1 MVFTD
6 LTNDPSATQFTFVVT
21 FLIIFFVAALTW
33 TIYSRT
39 TTRRIE
45 NKLKQEGYEGMLSW
59 DGNLGI
65 KSIVLAFALG
75 MRIGP
80 FTTAK
85 TPLIDGS
92 VVNKF
97 AKKRDIIF
105 SQFHI
110 FVSFLFIG
118 SIFFGSFV
126 LKLY

>member
-65 KSIVLAFALG
+65 KSIVLAFSQAKSTI
-75 MRIGP
+75 R
-80 FTTAK
+80 TT
-85 TPLIDGS
+85 LYIS
-92 VVNKF
+92 
-97 AKKRDIIF
+97 KKYGNYLFLTDITD
-105 SQFHI
+105 
-110 FVSFLFIG
+110 
-118 SIFFGSFV
+118 
-126 LKLY
+126 